1 MLRISSIW
9 TLFIQKYLITVKGMY
24 WQQIGLKK
32 IHVHVPFKDITS
44 LQSLFL
50 MMAQIPVLYSS
61 QIYIAKYLL
70 IALPQKLSFLLR
82 QRRRG
87 IVSTNQSLFCL
98 PAKICYHDRIWSLEV
113 KKTTQ
118 VHFRFNLSFSLFVI
132 SNCWDWKSFPKDH
145 IHFFL

>member
-1 MLRISSIW
+1 MN
-9 TLFIQKYLITVKGMY
+9 FIYTEVLNNSQRLKNSLYRQK
-24 WQQIGLKK
+24 IGLKK

-98 PAKICYHDRIWSLEV
+98 PAKICYHDRIWLLEV
-113 KKTTQ
+113 KKP
-118 VHFRFNLSFSLFVI
+118 L
-132 SNCWDWKSFPKDH
+132 K
-145 IHFFL
+145 